1 MTAQLHEP
9 SADRPEPIQGTPPS
23 FVRAVERVL
32 RPFVRA
38 MIAHGLSYTQ
48 LIVHLKRMYVDVAE
62 REFTIAGR
70 RQTDSRITL
79 LTAVHRKDVKRL
91 RGGQQTPVP
100 PPARLSLHAE
110 MIALWRGDPA
120 FLDESGAPRALPLRA
135 APGEPSFDALVE
147 RVSKD
152 FRGRVVLD
160 EWLRLGLAKQD
171 GELVTLNAAA
181 FVPRDGFDEL
191 AYYFGRN
198 LHDHIAAAEH
208 NLARRGPPFL
218 ERSVYY
224 DGLTPDSVAALREMA
239 EKLGTEA
246 LLALNREALR
256 RAGED
261 HDKPG
266 PKQRFTFGAYFYG
279 APEDDGGKR

>member
-1 MTAQLHEP
+1 M
-9 SADRPEPIQGTPPS
+9 SARLSEAPQESPGGTPLS
-23 FVRAVERVL
+23 FVRAVERLL

-48 LIVHLKRMYVDVAE
+48 LIVQLKRMYVEVAE
-62 REFTIAGR
+62 REFTIEGR

-91 RGGQQTPVP
+91 RGAQRQPFAAPT
-100 PPARLSLHAE
+100 RLSLHGE
-110 MIALWRGDPA
+110 MIALWRGDPQ
-120 FLDESGAPRALPLRA
+120 FLDADGKPRALPRQ
-135 APGEPSFDALVE
+135 APDGGPSFDTLVE

-152 FRGRVVLD
+152 IRGRVVLD
-160 EWLRLGLAKQD
+160 EWLRLGLARLE

-181 FVPRDGFDEL
+181 FVPQDGFDDL

-208 NLARRGPPFL
+208 NLSRRGPPFL
-218 ERSVYY
+218 ERSAYY
-224 DGLTPDSVAALREMA
+224 DRLTPESVAALRARA
-239 EKLGTEA
+239 EALGTEA

-256 RAGED
+256 LAGED
-261 HDKPG
+261 KDKPG
-266 PKQRFTFGAYFYG
+266 ADRRINFGVYFFA
-279 APEDDGGKR
+279 APEEPERR